1 MLFLGIDGGG
11 TKCRARIRDAAGRML
26 GEGAGGPA
34 NIHQDFPGTV
44 RSICEAAETARQAA
58 GLPKGAVAQLHAGLG
73 LAGVETMISLQPLRD
88 ALPFATVVALNDAPA
103 ACLGAHG
110 GADGGI
116 VIAGTGSAGCAIV
129 HGVTTVIAGW
139 GFELGDGGSGAIMGR
154 AAVRAAVRSL
164 DGLGPS
170 TPLTGRILD
179 QLGRTRPALSLWVKA
194 AMPADYAQFAPA
206 IVAGAD
212 SADEVALLIMT
223 RANADV
229 AAIARRLLELGAPKL
244 CLLGGLADALRARL
258 PDSLA
263 ARFAAPVADAVDGAI
278 MAARR
283 QAGLSAQPG
292 GADG

>member
-34 NIHQDFPGTV
+34 NVHQDFHGTV
-44 RSICEAAETARQAA
+44 RSICDAAEAARLVA
-58 GLPKGAVAQLHAGLG
+58 GLPTDGLAQLHAGLG
-73 LAGVETMISLQPLRD
+73 LAGVETLASPQPLAA
-88 ALPFATVVALNDAPA
+88 ALPFASVVALNDAPA

-110 GADGGI
+110 GANGGI

-129 HGVTTVIAGW
+129 DGRTTVIAGW

-170 TPLTGRILD
+170 TPLTAHILD
-179 QLGRTRPALSLWVKA
+179 RLGRTRPALSLWVKA
-194 AMPADYAQFAPA
+194 AMPADYAQFAP
-206 IVAGAD
+206 VLLAGAG
-212 SADEVALLIMT
+212 AGDEVAQVIVA
-223 RANADV
+223 RAVDEV
-229 AAIARRLLELGAPKL
+229 SAIARRLIALGAARL
-244 CLLGGLADALRARL
+244 CLLGGLGDALKTRL
-258 PDSLA
+258 PLELA
-263 ARFAAPVADAVDGAI
+263 AHVAPPIADAVDGAI

-283 QAGLSAQPG
+283 AAGLPAQPG
-292 GADG
+292 GGHG